1 MVAPITITWETLTH
15 PAVMGA
21 LIALFMQ
28 AFGKRLA
35 RWLAGLLKPDQNK
48 LNKVRGI
55 AINVVT
61 VLMALG
67 LTSIR
72 LSANWSL
79 EPVIRLAII
88 AAAYSIGEY
97 EALKNIFRM
106 LGWKVE
112 GMSGLTPHRGWEA
125 EGS

>member
-1 MVAPITITWETLTH
+1 MSAPITITWETLTQ
-15 PAVMGA
+15 PAIMGA
-21 LIALFMQ
+21 LIVILMQ

-67 LTSIR
+67 LASIR
-72 LSANWSL
+72 LSASWNF
-79 EPVIRLAII
+79 EPVIQLAII
-88 AAAYSIGEY
+88 AAAYSVGEY
-97 EALKNIFRM
+97 EAIKNIFRM
-106 LGWKVE
+106 LGWEVE